1 MKTTL
6 KLLAL
11 TICVSGS
18 IISQAGAT
26 SLVTQERFRQENIA
40 YFEKNGKISSQTSS
54 SASSN
59 SAVQNAN
66 YQFTGDAMDRDVAK
80 NKAYWGAA
88 ASSKVQYGR
97 SPEELALLP
106 VAHR

>member
-40 YFEKNGKISSQTSS
+40 YFEKNGKASPQTSPNDT
-54 SASSN
+54 AN
-59 SAVQNAN
+59 SVAQNAN
-66 YQFTGDAMDRDVAK
+66 YQFTGNSIDREVAK

-106 VAHR
+106 ATHR